1 MSARYRAIAYKSNVD
16 ETLFGDSR
24 SSGRLGSGSKKL
36 VTGPILAASGSAV
49 ISADELWR
57 IKNDSVIKSEAEII
71 ADRERALAIK
81 EEREKLSKDRKVKMR
96 ELEKKAV
103 LMAKKSDF
111 EIADISRK
119 ETILKL
125 AAEQVDQNSDVVKL
139 MSSMSQRA
147 IAFTIREKQLGE
159 RHRLEQNEKD
169 LEKKMDI
176 LIEIDRLK
184 DIQHRDSVEQAKV
197 LKRQED
203 RQVITQQIKERERT
217 RMLDIESREQ
227 ENIAMRNLMEKYK
240 EEDAT
245 AAEKRTLII
254 EKSKKEVLKENA
266 KAILRKQEMKEAEKR
281 DIENILIYQQKMD
294 AKLAKREEEEAAIEL
309 AKKERQMKLLAQQE
323 KAQNNAGKLD
333 ELRARRAA
341 EEKERTTRQKE
352 KTESARKKTEMAE
365 LLDARAKQAMDKKA
379 RLRMEEKYEEEEIL
393 NGQVFMRR
401 MEQREQDEARAKD
414 EKSRDFK
421 EKLMLQIE
429 TVQKNREIAKGRTG
443 DGPNVREELIRE
455 EAKLNVIRNKMVT
468 DLISQGVDP
477 KYLSELKNV
486 NIGKM
491 LKR

>member
-1 MSARYRAIAYKSNVD
+1 M
-16 ETLFGDSR
+16 
-24 SSGRLGSGSKKL
+24 
-36 VTGPILAASGSAV
+36 
-49 ISADELWR
+49 
-57 IKNDSVIKSEAEII
+57 
-71 ADRERALAIK
+71 
-81 EEREKLSKDRKVKMR
+81 
-96 ELEKKAV
+96 
-103 LMAKKSDF
+103 
-111 EIADISRK
+111 
-119 ETILKL
+119 
-125 AAEQVDQNSDVVKL
+125 
-139 MSSMSQRA
+139 
-147 IAFTIREKQLGE
+147 
-159 RHRLEQNEKD
+159 
-169 LEKKMDI
+169 
-176 LIEIDRLK
+176 
-184 DIQHRDSVEQAKV
+184 EQAKV